1 MNVKLAKGKEKE
13 TMSGV
18 DDSDNAS
25 ITASGTLLRLAS
37 HLLPDGT
44 DNVEATQRRNEE
56 LEAEAEQ
63 LRIRGEQL
71 AVRVEARQND
81 NTRNEKE

>member
-1 MNVKLAKGKEKE
+1 
-13 TMSGV
+13 MSG
-18 DDSDNAS
+18 DSDNTSDDSVNPIQWIAN
-25 ITASGTLLRLAS
+25 

-44 DNVEATQRRNEE
+44 NNVEAAQRRGEE

-71 AVRVEARQND
+71 AVRVEARQTND
-81 NTRNEKE
+81 NGNEE

>member
-1 MNVKLAKGKEKE
+1 M
-13 TMSGV
+13 T
-18 DDSDNAS
+18 
-25 ITASGTLLRLAS
+25 SGTDDDITDNSTDVVQWIA
-37 HLLPDGT
+37 HHILPDGA

-71 AVRVEARQND
+71 AARVEAREND
-81 NTRNEKE
+81 DSGNEERDSEQ

>member
-1 MNVKLAKGKEKE
+1 
-13 TMSGV
+13 MSG
-18 DDSDNAS
+18 DSDNTSNDSVTPIQWIAN
-25 ITASGTLLRLAS
+25 

-44 DNVEATQRRNEE
+44 NNVEATQRRGEE

-71 AVRVEARQND
+71 AVRVEARQTND
-81 NTRNEKE
+81 NGHEDKQ